1 MRLCWPTLALTVGL
15 LAPGSASAVQGNT
28 PYQSIPQTRT
38 HRIAVPAV
46 QKRLSSSDR
55 WQDFL
60 ERRGGTWRVSW
71 DEATGTPVRF
81 SGTGWHVGAEQL
93 AKDSR
98 AWAIGDAI
106 LAEEHAL
113 LGGKEIALSDLKP
126 WVVDRSAGITTIT
139 YRRTW
144 QGLPVL
150 GARVSLRFKA
160 GRFVMAQFESM
171 PGVGVPRTARVSA
184 QLAQATAVEAM
195 GWKAGD
201 YEVAAAPELVVL
213 PLLGRQNR
221 SYRLTWSLSL
231 WADSFPSHRKALVD
245 ATNGEFLGWREQL
258 RFMGGQVVAE
268 HDNRYPG
275 NGLMTSAMAHAELT
289 GAGSSA
295 EADQT
300 GLFSL
305 ATSGPVEL
313 HWSAGSEWFDIR
325 ALDSHGRAVFTAD
338 FNADGDILLASAD
351 ESLSSR
357 DYRRE
362 LAQIDAHISA
372 HIVRERA
379 LTIRPNFPWAQEMVI
394 TRVNSDE
401 SRCNAWFDEES
412 TLNFVIQGEGCNNTA
427 RIADVIYHEYGHGF
441 HIWNI
446 IPGAGGWGDGSL
458 GEGLSDY
465 MSSTIT
471 GTPNMAPGFF
481 RQTNAPLRYLDNDAR
496 WPEDIEEDPH
506 ATGLI
511 VGGALWHLREALV
524 AEYGEEDGVQHGDF
538 LYWQATRRAND
549 IPTVYD
555 EILLADDDNGDL
567 ADGTPNQCIIDEA
580 FGRHGLAGISA
591 PGGGQISHQSP
602 ADLPEP
608 GEDVELD
615 VITTLASLNCLDSSI
630 GSVLLSYSY
639 DSGSDV
645 EDFVRAQMQEADE
658 PGRYI
663 GTLPAPPPSQ
673 PIRYFIEV
681 FSDTEELLAQLPG
694 GSRSDPWYELWT
706 GPAEVVFESDFED
719 NDGGFTH
726 DLLSDSEQLGAD
738 DWQWGA
744 PNGAEGDPI
753 GAFSGTRV
761 WGNDLALES
770 NWNGA
775 YQANVHNLLRSPDIE
790 LPARAAG
797 DRMYVQFRRWLN
809 VEDGFFDQA
818 IFSVNGEEVWSQ
830 HASPEAEGADLH
842 HRDSHWA
849 LRSYDVTQWVSDSDS
864 LQMEWQ
870 IIADGGLELGGWTLD
885 DVRVLLVPAEE
896 DTSGGDDDDDQETTS
911 RNNNAGMLSASGCS
925 CDAGA
930 TNIRPGFALLTLLL
944 FSMVPRRRRRSS
956 AE

>member
-1 MRLCWPTLALTVGL
+1 MRLRWPTLALTVGL
-15 LAPGSASAVQGNT
+15 LAPGSASAVQGST

-38 HRIAVPAV
+38 HRIAVPQM
-46 QKRLSSSDR
+46 QKRLSNGER

-60 ERRGGTWRVSW
+60 ARRGGTWRVSW

-93 AKDSR
+93 ADDSQ
-98 AWAIGDAI
+98 AWAIGAAI

-113 LGGKEIALSDLKP
+113 LGGPEAIALSDLKP
-126 WVVDRSAGITTIT
+126 WALDRSAGITTIT

-144 QGLPVL
+144 RELAVL
-150 GARVSLRFKA
+150 DALVSLRFKA

-171 PGVGVPRTARVSA
+171 PGVEVPHTPRITAEHA
-184 QLAQATAVEAM
+184 QDTATEAM
-195 GWKAGD
+195 GWKTGD
-201 YEVAAAPELVVL
+201 FEAAARPELLVL
-213 PLLGRQNR
+213 PLLGRHTR
-221 SYRLTWSLSL
+221 SYRLAWALSL
-231 WADSFPSHRKALVD
+231 RADSLPSHRKALVD
-245 ATNGEFLGWREQL
+245 ARSGEFLGWREQL
-258 RFMGGQVVAE
+258 RFMGGQVVGE

-275 NGLMTSAMAHAELT
+275 NGLSTSAMAHAELS
-289 GAGSSA
+289 GAGS
-295 EADQT
+295 EVGADQA
-300 GLFSL
+300 GLFFL
-305 ATSGPVEL
+305 ATSDPVEL
-313 HWSAGSEWFDIR
+313 HWSVGSQWFDIR
-325 ALDSHGRAVFTAD
+325 ALDNHGRAVFTAD
-338 FNADGDILLASAD
+338 FTAEGDILLASAD
-351 ESLSSR
+351 ESLSGR

-362 LAQIDAHISA
+362 LAQIDAHIST
-372 HIVRERA
+372 HIARERA
-379 LTIRPNFPWAQEMVI
+379 LTIRPDFPWAQEPVI

-471 GTPNMAPGFF
+471 GTPEMAPGFF

-506 ATGLI
+506 VTGLI
-511 VGGALWHLREALV
+511 IGGALWHLREALV
-524 AEYGEEDGVQHGDF
+524 AEYGEEAGVEHSDF

-549 IPTVYD
+549 IPSVYD

-567 ADGTPNQCIIDEA
+567 GDGTPNQCIIDEVFA
-580 FGRHGLAGISA
+580 RHGLAGISA

-602 ADLPEP
+602 VDLPEP
-608 GEDVELD
+608 GVDIPLD
-615 VITTLASLNCLDSSI
+615 ITTTIASLNCLNSSI
-630 GSVLLSYSY
+630 GSVRLSYSY
-639 DSGSDV
+639 DGAAAV
-645 EDFVRAQMQEADE
+645 NDFARAQMAESNE
-658 PGRYI
+658 PGRYL
-663 GTLPAPPPSQ
+663 GTLPNPPLSQ

-681 FSDTEELLAQLPG
+681 FDDTGEVLVQLPG

-706 GPAEVVFESDFED
+706 EPAEVLFESDFED

-726 DLLSDSEQLGAD
+726 DMLSESEQLGAD

-761 WGNDLALES
+761 WGNDLAQES

-775 YQANVHNLLRSPDIE
+775 YQANVHNLLRSPSVQ
-790 LPARAAG
+790 LPTRSED
-797 DRMYVQFRRWLN
+797 DRIYVQFRRWLS

-830 HASPEAEGADLH
+830 HASLEAEEADLH

-849 LRSYDVTQWVSDSDS
+849 LRSYDVTQLVSGSDS
-864 LQMEWQ
+864 LQLKWE
-870 IIADGGLELGGWTLD
+870 IIADGGLEMGGWTLD
-885 DVRVLLVPAEE
+885 DVRVLLVSAAAGP
-896 DTSGGDDDDDQETTS
+896 SGGDDDETS
-911 RNNNAGMLSASGCS
+911 GRNSLDMLSASGCT

-930 TNIRPGFALLTLLL
+930 TNVRPGFALLALLL
-944 FSMVPRRRRRSS
+944 LSMLPRRRRSS
-956 AE
+956 VR